1 MRERGHVMTRRSLA
15 GLMAAAAAAV
25 LARPAVAAQAGE
37 TTVTVHRDPSC
48 GCCAGWVQH
57 LRDAGFVV
65 QVEETAD
72 LDAVRNRLGIPSDLA
87 ACHTAE
93 VAGYLIEGHVPAAA
107 VRRLLLERPI
117 AKGLAVPGMPV
128 GSPGMEGGKPE
139 PYTVVLFGAD
149 GQRPF
154 MRFIGSQVIG

>member
-1 MRERGHVMTRRSLA
+1 MKQRAHVMTRRSLV
-15 GLMAAAAAAV
+15 GLMAAAV
-25 LARPAVAAQAGE
+25 LAGPAVAARAE
-37 TTVTVHRDPSC
+37 EATITVHRDPSC

-57 LRDAGFVV
+57 LRDAGFAV

-72 LDAVRNRLGIPSDLA
+72 LDAVRTRLGVPSDLV

-93 VAGYLIEGHVPAAA
+93 VAGYVVEGHVPAAA
-107 VRRLLLERPI
+107 VRRLLSERPI

-128 GSPGMEGGKPE
+128 GSPGMEGGKPQ

-154 MRFIGSQVIG
+154 MRFVGSQAIG

>member
-1 MRERGHVMTRRSLA
+1 MKERAHVMTRRSLV
-15 GLMAAAAAAV
+15 GLMAAAAAAG
-25 LARPAVAAQAGE
+25 LARPAVAAQAEE

-72 LDAVRNRLGIPSDLA
+72 LDAVRNRLGIPPDLV

-93 VAGYLIEGHVPAAA
+93 VAGYLVEGHVPAAA
-107 VRRLLLERPI
+107 VRRLLSERPI

-128 GSPGMEGGKPE
+128 GSPGMEGGTPQ
-139 PYTVVLFGAD
+139 PYTVVLFGT
-149 GQRPF
+149 GGHRPF
-154 MRFIGSQVIG
+154 MRFIGSQAIG